1 MPDFEFTPAF
11 EQEEDT
17 FDMEQLCSTLI
28 WQAQEIDRLRFENE
42 KLHQL
47 AAARL
52 DALHRLTSPG
62 RVHKFKIWRVVPHG

>member
-1 MPDFEFTPAF
+1 MCDKYCERV
-11 EQEEDT
+11 EELADIVISQQ
-17 FDMEQLCSTLI
+17 M
-28 WQAQEIDRLRFENE
+28 EIDRLLFENE

-52 DALHRLTSPG
+52 DALHRLTAPG